1 MIDIHSHIL
10 PGVDDGAQT
19 PDESSAM
26 LALAATAGTE
36 AMVATPHADC
46 RYRFRPDH
54 CRHLLQLLRERNPSG
69 PSLYLG
75 CELHLTPENI
85 SRAIETA
92 GSYALNGCDC
102 VLLELPDRIIPDSVA
117 PAIGALM
124 DSGLRV
130 IVAHPERNLYIQ
142 HRLSYSDRL
151 TESGCYLQ
159 LTARSLSGGFGPA
172 AVAAG
177 NYILRRRLAH
187 FIASDAHGPTYRRP
201 VLDAAFESVSKTY
214 GDSAAR
220 LLFKENPAAALSGAP
235 IRQMPSASGWLTSLF
250 SRNSHD
256 PRKQT
261 VPQVH

>member
-10 PGVDDGAQT
+10 PAVDDGAQT
-19 PDESSAM
+19 PDESNAM
-26 LALAATAGTE
+26 LVLAAEAGTE
-36 AMVATPHADC
+36 AMVATPHADL
-46 RYRFRPDH
+46 RFRFRPEH
-54 CRHLLQLLRERNPSG
+54 CRDLLQRLRDRHPSG

-85 SRAIETA
+85 SRAIEMRGA
-92 GSYALNGCDC
+92 YALNGGDC
-102 VLLELPDRIIPDSVA
+102 VLLELPDRIMPNLAA
-117 PAIGALM
+117 PAIGALI
-124 DSGLRV
+124 DAGLRV

-151 TESGCYLQ
+151 TELGCYLQ

-172 AVAAG
+172 AISAV

-187 FIASDAHGPTYRRP
+187 FIASDAHGATCRRP

-214 GDSAAR
+214 GEPVAR
-220 LLFKENPAAALSGAP
+220 LLFKENPGAALSGSP
-235 IRQMPSASGWLTSLF
+235 IRPMPSASGWLTSLF
-250 SRNSHD
+250 SRTSHD
-256 PRKQT
+256 PRKQS